1 MSTGAAIDIFKE
13 GRVLTSVSLAPPK
26 REWTVGR
33 SLDSDIC
40 INHPSVSRVHC
51 RISEDDGAY
60 FISDCAS
67 VHGTR
72 MNRQPLPPNLQMR
85 LFDGL
90 TIELGS
96 SSRSLVP
103 RGTVASVVAAALT
116 AAQQAAAA
124 EKRRPPLTLARLP
137 FELNDISDAV
147 LALHDALFG
156 RLASEGNARCQNPVD
171 LRRFQSRFHLLPC
184 VRIQNDPEMP
194 QWRGSAVGGNSARVL
209 SRLVWR

>member
-72 MNRQPLPPNLQMR
+72 MNQQPLPPNLQMR

-103 RGTVASVVAAALT
+103 RGTVASVVAAVHT

-124 EKRRPPLTLARLP
+124 EKRRQEA
-137 FELNDISDAV
+137 EDDEDADEAV
-147 LALHDALFG
+147 GEAAG
-156 RLASEGNARCQNPVD
+156 G
-171 LRRFQSRFHLLPC
+171 
-184 VRIQNDPEMP
+184 
-194 QWRGSAVGGNSARVL
+194 AVGGGAGGAVGAGVGRGVGREGPGIDSQIHAQQLEDEQMRAHLPSTFGKQLEVL
-209 SRLVWR
+209 RP